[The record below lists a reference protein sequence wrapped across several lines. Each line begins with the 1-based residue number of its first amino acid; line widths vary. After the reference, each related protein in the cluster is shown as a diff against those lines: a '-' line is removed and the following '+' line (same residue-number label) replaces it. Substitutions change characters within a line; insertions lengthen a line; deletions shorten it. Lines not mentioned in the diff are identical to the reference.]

1 MKGMGVSAFEKFC
14 DDCILVSTHAMLAAV
29 PIEKIISGTGAVP
42 LRFLF
47 SKTFKCRILVIFK
60 VFKKSFTIL
69 KEFKLF

>member
-42 LRFLF
+42 IATASSFLQNF
-47 SKTFKCRILVIFK
+47 
-60 VFKKSFTIL
+60 
-69 KEFKLF
+69 